1 MIGIASEF
9 RATQTSSLTLPR
21 MPASITKAAS
31 TTSQRLSAPL
41 SPSSAD
47 TTSVTC
53 CHAADSDNTCA
64 AIADGPGW
72 CECGTDPAS
81 FDCSTPTS
89 TVCLVPDGCTNADA
103 RLDAP
108 SNVPGK
114 AQKTEIWTKSE
125 NSQKGT
131 CRDHHLLISWSRG
144 FRSLGREK
152 GDAGFWPPMWLEPH
166 PSLGNCPPA
175 TQGSCLAINS
185 SFLDIP
191 YPYHSKTLSFQ
202 QERHCIV
209 VYSSYPMDHLP
220 TPKNFLASEKTF
232 VPYVCKKTYD
242 LGPFLTYPVRECVTH
257 ALPLDGKN
265 PGGSPYWAHE
275 RKYPTPKPEQEDFLQ
290 RWLFFGLIHEILG
303 DRYKPEDHIRTIKTD
318 EGESSFVS
326 TLGLVETL
334 DQWLSEVHGSVS
346 LRHTY
351 EHIAECLR
359 LTYATL
365 FGAGPDFNPKVKLS
379 LASLG
384 ELFALATN
392 EAYHPREDK
401 CPSIFHY
408 LVDNAYWKQPMLA
421 SGWCPFQIKG
431 ISEKLRLQTMHF
443 FTLLGQPAGDRSHE
457 RCDSDRCLAYQN
469 DLASYQTKHISG
481 CNCEHYLIDTKDLA
495 EILESGSLPL
505 LRIQTGNAL
514 SELSVEIVPSS
525 LTSRYIAVSHVWADG
540 LGNPF
545 QNSLPRCQLEF
556 LHETI
561 KEYDVKLNSGAD
573 QDMLLWIDTLCCP
586 VEPGKAKN
594 TALASMKK
602 TYLEATR
609 VLVLDRSLRDHCSKT
624 MDPVEACTRI
634 ILRSSIYMKG
644 LASNIVNQ
652 IGTFASFPCEYEGDL
667 REDLGTI
674 TDSLK
679 NRSVSV
685 PCDEPLLIA
694 NLLDLGVDDILKGPC
709 PIADCANVGCNH
721 SRIHRMWSLMPTAFR
736 GIPRTIILYVGPRL
750 SEPGFR
756 WAPSTLLYN
765 EPLNLPLWVR
775 KREKREDT
783 VGTSTHLLYPER
795 TMGLTIDYT
804 GRGIPTDRGLLVR
817 FTGYSLSPA
826 SGVASNPWNVLGQKV
841 AFLRN
846 VDGVWFQIS
855 RRLPAEKDSFFSAK
869 SFHEIVLEEGN
880 LWIMYETISQANHPQ
895 SVQLALLVQLLSDEE
910 GIKYVQSKLHI
921 SIMLLESPKQKL
933 FEAAYESAK
942 EVTRKLS
949 MSRLAVKSDGE
960 SKESGAVVSSM
971 PEKGTND
978 DDNMLYKVE
987 SSMLEHEI
995 ELFVIQN
1002 ASQDIR
1008 ALADAVSTDG
1018 DGIRLFKELIAK
1030 WVVGNYGYL
1039 GPTTTKE
1046 QEWCCD

>member
-1 MIGIASEF
+1 
-9 RATQTSSLTLPR
+9 
-21 MPASITKAAS
+21 
-31 TTSQRLSAPL
+31 
-41 SPSSAD
+41 
-47 TTSVTC
+47 
-53 CHAADSDNTCA
+53 
-64 AIADGPGW
+64 
-72 CECGTDPAS
+72 
-81 FDCSTPTS
+81 
-89 TVCLVPDGCTNADA
+89 
-103 RLDAP
+103 
-108 SNVPGK
+108 
-114 AQKTEIWTKSE
+114 
-125 NSQKGT
+125 
-131 CRDHHLLISWSRG
+131 
-144 FRSLGREK
+144 
-152 GDAGFWPPMWLEPH
+152 
-166 PSLGNCPPA
+166 
-175 TQGSCLAINS
+175 
-185 SFLDIP
+185 
-191 YPYHSKTLSFQ
+191 
-202 QERHCIV
+202 
-209 VYSSYPMDHLP
+209 MDHLP
-220 TPKNFLASEKTF
+220 TPKNYLASEKTF

-257 ALPLDGKN
+257 ALPLDGMN

-275 RKYPTPKPEQEDFLQ
+275 RNYPTPKPEQEDFLQ

-303 DRYKPEDHIRTIKTD
+303 GRYKPEDHIRTIKTD
-318 EGESSFVS
+318 EGESSTVS

-334 DQWLSEVHGSVS
+334 DQWISDVHGSVNI
-346 LRHTY
+346 RHTY

-359 LTYATL
+359 LAFATL
-365 FGAGPDFNPKVKLS
+365 HGAGPDFDPNVKLS

-408 LVDNAYWKQPMLA
+408 LVDGAYWKQPMLA
-421 SGWCPFQIKG
+421 SGWCPFQIRG
-431 ISEKLRLQTMHF
+431 ISETLRLQTMHF

-505 LRIQTGNAL
+505 LRIQPGNAL

-525 LTSRYIAVSHVWADG
+525 LTSRYIALSHVWADG

-556 LHETI
+556 LHEII
-561 KEYDVKLNSGAD
+561 KEYDVKLGSGAD

-609 VLVLDRSLRDHCSKT
+609 VLVLESSLSNHCSKT

-634 ILRSSIYMKG
+634 LSSGWTRRLWTLQEGALPARTSRLSFLFRDGAINIHHLLQQMFQILRSSIFMKG
-644 LASNIVNQ
+644 LASNIINQ
-652 IGTFASFPCEYEGDL
+652 IATFASFPCEYEGDL

-674 TDSLK
+674 TISLK

-736 GIPRTIILYVGPRL
+736 GIPRTIILHVGPRL

-756 WAPSTLLYN
+756 WAPSTMLYN

-817 FTGYSLSPA
+817 FTGYRLSPA
-826 SGVASNPWNVLGQKV
+826 SGVASNPWNVLEQKV
-841 AFLRN
+841 VFLRN

-960 SKESGAVVSSM
+960 SKESGAVDSSM
-971 PEKGTND
+971 PEERTSD
-978 DDNMLYKVE
+978 DEKILYEVE

-1008 ALADAVSTDG
+1008 ALADTVSTDG

-1039 GPTTTKE
+1039 GPSTTKE